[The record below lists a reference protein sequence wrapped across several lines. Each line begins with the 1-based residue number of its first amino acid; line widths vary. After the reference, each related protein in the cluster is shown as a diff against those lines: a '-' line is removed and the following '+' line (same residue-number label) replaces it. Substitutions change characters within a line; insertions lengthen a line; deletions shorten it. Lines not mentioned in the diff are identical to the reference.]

1 MAVGG
6 GEISMRK
13 VPAIV
18 LAIVVAAS
26 CIPWLRHQP
35 FFSPLVA
42 ITVIVLVG
50 ILVFVAVRA
59 LSAWSKQKH
68 QPDSTQSGWWS
79 PKIRNLS
86 LGAALVVVL
95 MLTVPHYMA
104 TNSGAYKL
112 AVATAHQSP
121 QFGQALGS
129 PVTEAWFSEG
139 KEQFGDPATATL
151 IVPVQGRNRQGN
163 LRAQAVKDAEGWR
176 LTELTLELTHPDESI
191 DLLRPLPR

>member
-1 MAVGG
+1 
-6 GEISMRK
+6 MRK

-50 ILVFVAVRA
+50 DSGVRGRACAICLV
-59 LSAWSKQKH
+59 KQKH

-95 MLTVPHYMA
+95 MLTVPHYIS
-104 TNSGAYKL
+104 NK
-112 AVATAHQSP
+112 
-121 QFGQALGS
+121 
-129 PVTEAWFSEG
+129 
-139 KEQFGDPATATL
+139 
-151 IVPVQGRNRQGN
+151 
-163 LRAQAVKDAEGWR
+163 
-176 LTELTLELTHPDESI
+176 
-191 DLLRPLPR
+191 